1 MEKQTATHKDGNW
14 KVETLI
20 VGSGEILH
28 TDYFYTADEAEEQA
42 DVLRGFL
49 EGTSSTYKGEE
60 IRYLVRV
67 KIHNARPAEILL
79 EWL

>member
-20 VGSGEILH
+20 AGDGEIIR
-28 TDYFYTADEAEEQA
+28 TDYFYTADEAEEVA
-42 DVLRGFL
+42 DVLRGFF
-49 EGTSSTYKGEE
+49 EGTKFSYQGEE
-60 IRYLVRV
+60 IVHVVRV
-67 KIHNARPAEILL
+67 KIHNSRPAEILL